1 MSALDGISIRIQST
15 RYISINTWGECQF
28 KKKDRHFSRSCY
40 SGIVVYHGKL
50 RMYSLY
56 TVTIAR
62 VESDLRFSR
71 SSSKL
76 QGRGR
81 KVIRWSPD
89 GATSL
94 SSNRWLSAA
103 PNRRCSLPLRSTSV
117 PLHDTASSAPT
128 RPHGLSTGWDKI
140 TMFKKKYIFRLN
152 QVFLSN
158 QFFQYCPIPPAP
170 PPPRSIARKLAFLK
184 VTSKTILMLRITF
197 NDTPSSV

>member
-28 KKKDRHFSRSCY
+28 KKKDRHFSLSCY

-140 TMFKKKYIFRLN
+140 TMFKKKIYFSIKSGFFYQIN
-152 QVFLSN
+152 FVN
-158 QFFQYCPIPPAP
+158 IVQFP
-170 PPPRSIARKLAFLK
+170 PPLPLLENWHF
-184 VTSKTILMLRITF
+184 
-197 NDTPSSV
+197 